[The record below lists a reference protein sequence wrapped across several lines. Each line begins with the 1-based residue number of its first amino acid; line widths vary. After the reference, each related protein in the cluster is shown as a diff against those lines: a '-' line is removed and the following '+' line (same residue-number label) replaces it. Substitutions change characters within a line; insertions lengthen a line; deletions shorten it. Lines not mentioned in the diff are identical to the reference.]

1 MIYIFSDHYKILI
14 SSSRYIIKTINIAKI
29 SMLFITIP
37 LEFART
43 ENKYPFKLVQ
53 NHKKKEEFH
62 ATSKHKEQSPYR

>member
-1 MIYIFSDHYKILI
+1 
-14 SSSRYIIKTINIAKI
+14 
-29 SMLFITIP
+29 MLLITIH

-43 ENKYPFKLVQ
+43 ENTYPLKLVQ